1 MHDNEAV
8 RLQNRKKEQL
18 VSIMRHVAQ
27 LDAFKV
33 GNLPRNFLVFQPPLT
48 RNRMLMAFVRV
59 AQDAPQK
66 LRLTLSSII
75 HVSLVASVA
84 AVVVVAIVEIVVVVV
99 VVVVVFVQLA
109 AVRSRLLSGGTRYGV
124 AASLRDVV
132 SPGTQCNC

>member
-99 VVVVVFVQLA
+99 VFVQLA

>member
-99 VVVVVFVQLA
+99 VVVVFVQLA

>member
-1 MHDNEAV
+1 
-8 RLQNRKKEQL
+8 
-18 VSIMRHVAQ
+18 
-27 LDAFKV
+27 
-33 GNLPRNFLVFQPPLT
+33 
-48 RNRMLMAFVRV
+48 MAFVRV

-99 VVVVVFVQLA
+99 VFVRLA

>member
-99 VVVVVFVQLA
+99 VFVRLA

>member
-1 MHDNEAV
+1 
-8 RLQNRKKEQL
+8 
-18 VSIMRHVAQ
+18 
-27 LDAFKV
+27 
-33 GNLPRNFLVFQPPLT
+33 
-48 RNRMLMAFVRV
+48 MAFVRV

-99 VVVVVFVQLA
+99 VVFVRLA

>member
-1 MHDNEAV
+1 
-8 RLQNRKKEQL
+8 
-18 VSIMRHVAQ
+18 
-27 LDAFKV
+27 
-33 GNLPRNFLVFQPPLT
+33 
-48 RNRMLMAFVRV
+48 MAFVRV

-66 LRLTLSSII
+66 LRLTLSPII

-99 VVVVVFVQLA
+99 VFVRLA